1 MKYLDIVMFNR
12 IGAVILLVSDM
23 KKSLKFYRD
32 TLGMELKKE
41 SEDWI
46 EFVKQGTT
54 VLALHPTKKMKMTKT
69 NSMLVGF
76 NVSNLESVCSELEKK
91 EVKFYKKLTEEPF
104 GKHAI
109 IKDPDGHLISL
120 TEIISKEGE
129 EEYTQIPYYHGFA
142 PA

>member
-1 MKYLDIVMFNR
+1 MFSR

-23 KKSLKFYRD
+23 KKSLIFYRD
-32 TLGMELKKE
+32 ILGMELKKE

-54 VLALHPTKKMKMTKT
+54 VLALHPTKKRKITKN

-76 NVSNLESVCSELEKK
+76 NVSNLESVCIELEKK
-91 EVKFYKKLTEEPF
+91 EVKFYKKLAEEPF

-109 IKDPDGHLISL
+109 LKDPD
-120 TEIISKEGE
+120 
-129 EEYTQIPYYHGFA
+129 
-142 PA
+142 

>member
-1 MKYLDIVMFNR
+1 MIYLDIVMFNR

-54 VLALHPTKKMKMTKT
+54 VVALHPTRKRKIRKT
-69 NSMLVGF
+69 NSMLIGF
-76 NVSNLESVCSELEKK
+76 NFSN
-91 EVKFYKKLTEEPF
+91 
-104 GKHAI
+104 
-109 IKDPDGHLISL
+109 
-120 TEIISKEGE
+120 
-129 EEYTQIPYYHGFA
+129 
-142 PA
+142 

>member
-1 MKYLDIVMFNR
+1 MFSR

-23 KKSLKFYRD
+23 KKSLIFYRD
-32 TLGMELKKE
+32 ILGMELKKE

-46 EFVKQGTT
+46 EFVKHGTT
-54 VLALHPTKKMKMTKT
+54 VLALHPKKRKITKN

-120 TEIISKEGE
+120 TELISKE
-129 EEYTQIPYYHGFA
+129 EYRQIPYYHGFA

>member
-1 MKYLDIVMFNR
+1 MFNR

-54 VLALHPTKKMKMTKT
+54 VLALHPTKKRKMTKT

-76 NVSNLESVCSELEKK
+76 NVSNL
-91 EVKFYKKLTEEPF
+91 
-104 GKHAI
+104 
-109 IKDPDGHLISL
+109 
-120 TEIISKEGE
+120 
-129 EEYTQIPYYHGFA
+129 
-142 PA
+142 

>member
-69 NSMLVGF
+69 NSMLIGF
-76 NVSNLESVCSELEKK
+76 NIGNL
-91 EVKFYKKLTEEPF
+91 
-104 GKHAI
+104 
-109 IKDPDGHLISL
+109 
-120 TEIISKEGE
+120 
-129 EEYTQIPYYHGFA
+129 
-142 PA
+142 

>member
-1 MKYLDIVMFNR
+1 MIYLDIVMFNR

-54 VLALHPTKKMKMTKT
+54 VLALHPTKKRKMTKT

-91 EVKFYKKLTEEPF
+91 EVKFYKKLTQKIF
-104 GKHAI
+104 GKHAL
-109 IKDPDGHLISL
+109 IKHRDGHLISL
-120 TEIISKEGE
+120 IEIISKE
-129 EEYTQIPYYHGFA
+129 EYTRYLTMMGFA
-142 PA
+142 PPS

>member
-1 MKYLDIVMFNR
+1 MFNR

-23 KKSLKFYRD
+23 KKSLMFYRD

-41 SEDWI
+41 SDDWI
-46 EFVKQGTT
+46 EFIKHGTT
-54 VLALHPTKKMKMTKT
+54 VLALHPTKKRKIMIN

-120 TEIISKEGE
+120 IEATSK
-129 EEYTQIPYYHGFA
+129 EEYTQIPYYHG
-142 PA
+142 

>member
-1 MKYLDIVMFNR
+1 MFNR

-23 KKSLKFYRD
+23 KKSLMFYRD
-32 TLGMELKKE
+32 TLGMELKKQ
-41 SEDWI
+41 SDDWI
-46 EFVKQGTT
+46 EFIKHGTT
-54 VLALHPTKKMKMTKT
+54 VLALHPTKKRKIMIN

-120 TEIISKEGE
+120 IEITSK

>member
-1 MKYLDIVMFNR
+1 MFNR

-23 KKSLKFYRD
+23 GKSIKFYRD

-41 SEDWI
+41 SEDWT
-46 EFVKQGTT
+46 EFVKYGTT
-54 VLALHPTKKMKMTKT
+54 VLALHPIKKEKITKN

-76 NVSNLESVCSELEKK
+76 NISNLEAVCSELERK

-120 TEIISKEGE
+120 TEIISKD
-129 EEYTQIPYYHGFA
+129 EYTQIPYYHGFA

>member
-1 MKYLDIVMFNR
+1 MFNR

-23 KKSLKFYRD
+23 KKSLMFYREI
-32 TLGMELKKE
+32 LGMELKKE

-46 EFVKQGTT
+46 EFVKHGST
-54 VLALHPTKKMKMTKT
+54 VLALHPAKKRKITKN

-76 NVSNLESVCSELEKK
+76 NVNNLESVCSELEKK
-91 EVKFYKKLTEEPF
+91 EVKFYKRLTEEPF

-120 TEIISKEGE
+120 VEMISKEE
-129 EEYTQIPYYHGFA
+129 LMQIPYYHGFA
-142 PA
+142 PE

>member
-1 MKYLDIVMFNR
+1 MFNR

-23 KKSLKFYRD
+23 KKSLKFYKD

-46 EFVKQGTT
+46 EFVKHGTT
-54 VLALHPTKKMKMTKT
+54 VLALHPTKKRKMTKT

-91 EVKFYKKLTEEPF
+91 EVKFYKKLTEKTF
-104 GKHAI
+104 GKHAL
-109 IKDPDGHLISL
+109 IKHPDGHLISL
-120 TEIISKEGE
+120 TEIISKE
-129 EEYTQIPYYHGFA
+129 EYTRYLA
-142 PA
+142 MMALRR